1 MIGLGTIVNAGAIIL
16 GALVGLLLKNGISER
31 YKKILMQAIGLSVLI
46 IGISGT
52 LQGMYQVLDT
62 GKLDRLYV
70 MTMIFS
76 LVIGSLIGETLNIE
90 KKLENLGESL
100 QKRFSNSGGGFAEGF
115 VTASLVYC
123 IGAMAIMGAL
133 EDGLLGNHST
143 LFAKSILDGVSA
155 IVFSATMGIGV
166 LFSSVPVF
174 LYQGLITLLAGSLK
188 PLLTAEV
195 ISQVSV
201 VGSVLIL
208 GIGLNIL
215 DIKKI
220 KVGNMLPAI
229 FIPIIYYAL
238 ALLYNSMF

>member
-1 MIGLGTIVNAGAIIL
+1 MIGLGTIVNAAAIIL
-16 GALVGLLLKNGISER
+16 GALLGLLLKNGISDR
-31 YKKILMQAIGLSVLI
+31 YKSILMQAIGLSVVM

-52 LQGMYQVLDT
+52 LQGMYKVLDT
-62 GKLDRLYV
+62 GKLDRLYI

-76 LVIGSLIGETLNIE
+76 LVIGSIIGETLNIE
-90 KKLENLGESL
+90 KRLENLGEKL
-100 QKRFSNSGGGFAEGF
+100 QKKFSGSGGTFAEGF

-133 EDGLLGNHST
+133 EDGLMNSHST
-143 LFAKSILDGVSA
+143 LFAKAILDGVSA

-174 LYQGLITLLAGSLK
+174 IYQGSITLLAGFLK
-188 PLLTAEV
+188 PILTPEV
-195 ISQVSV
+195 ISQISV

-208 GIGLNIL
+208 GIGINIL
-215 DIKKI
+215 EIKKI

-229 FIPIIYYAL
+229 FMPVIYYAITL
-238 ALLYNSMF
+238 IFR